1 MPAIYQFLGTHEV
14 LIYII
19 LSIGAMFAV
28 RWLWRSLYEWRHA
41 VYGLEK
47 EFALRRIA
55 QSIAMLFFMFMLFA
69 AELATAAF
77 IYPNLPA
84 SIFVPTTTPDFL
96 ATPTGTISPELATAV
111 AMTPRPSPVP
121 EAGEGCRADRI
132 NISSPKSGQE
142 VRGTVEI
149 LGTVSIPDFGFYKY
163 EAAPAGTETWATIAA
178 GRVAVIDGS
187 LGQWD
192 TGTLAPGD
200 YDLRLVVSD
209 NQGRALPACH
219 IRVRVAPQT

>member
-14 LIYII
+14 LIYIV

-28 RWLWRSLYEWRHA
+28 RWLWRSWNEWRHA

-55 QSIAMLFFMFMLFA
+55 QSIASLILIFVLFA

-84 SIFVPTTTPDFL
+84 SMFVPTSTPDFL
-96 ATPTGTISPELATAV
+96 ATPTGTISPELATSV
-111 AMTPRPSPVP
+111 AMTPRPSLVP
-121 EAGEGCRADRI
+121 EAGEGCRVGRI
-132 NISSPKSGQE
+132 NISAPESGQE

-149 LGTVSIPDFGFYKY
+149 LGTVNIPDFGFYKY
-163 EAAPAGTETWATIAA
+163 EAAPAGSETWATIAA
-178 GRVAVIDGS
+178 GRVTVVDGS